1 MAELTTVARPYAK
14 AAFQFAHEH
23 GSLNEWS
30 AMFAFTSAAVSEAAV
45 AAIVENPALSNQ
57 QQADALIQICADAM
71 DETRRNFIA
80 LLAKNKRLQALPEIA
95 RLYEGYKAELE
106 HTVDVEVISA
116 FEMDSHQ
123 TDTLA
128 NALRRRLGKGV
139 NLSVTVDSSII
150 GGVII
155 RAGDMVI
162 DGSVKG
168 KLAKLAEKLN
178 S

>member
-14 AAFQFAHEH
+14 AAFQYAQEQ
-23 GSLNEWS
+23 GALNEWS
-30 AMFAFTSAAVSEAAV
+30 AMLAFTSAAVSEPIV
-45 AAIVENPALSNQ
+45 ASIVENPAKTAQ
-57 QQADALIQICADAM
+57 QQADVLVQLCSDAM
-71 DETRRNFIA
+71 DSTRRNFIA
-80 LLAKNKRLQALPEIA
+80 LVAKNKRLSALPAIA
-95 RLYEGYKAELE
+95 ELYESYKAELE
-106 HTVDVEVISA
+106 KTVDVEVTSA
-116 FEMDSHQ
+116 FELDPQHSES
-123 TDTLA
+123 LSS
-128 NALRRRLGKGV
+128 ALQRRLGRGI
-139 NLSVTVDSSII
+139 NLSTVVDPSLI